1 MTPVIVASVPGVSS
15 VGEGML
21 KTSGR
26 LRLGGATA
34 VLAITIGLAAGI
46 GAYTFVYAKGAS
58 YLTNDPAACANCHV
72 MREQLDG
79 WTASSHRAVAVC
91 NDCHAPHDL
100 VGKYTTKAINGFW
113 HSVAFTTGRFHEP
126 IAITARNRAVTEGAC
141 RDCHQ
146 AVVDAIDPHRRG
158 EPPMECIR
166 CHRSVGHLH

>member
-1 MTPVIVASVPGVSS
+1 MAPMG
-15 VGEGML
+15 
-21 KTSGR
+21 K
-26 LRLGGATA
+26 ATL
-34 VLAITIGLAAGI
+34 VLAITIGLAVGI
-46 GAYTFVYAKGAS
+46 GGYTFVNARGAS
-58 YLTNDPAACANCHV
+58 YLTNDPNACANCHI

-79 WTASSHRAVAVC
+79 WTVSSHRAVAVC

-113 HSVAFTTGRFHEP
+113 HSVAFTSGRFHEP

-141 RDCHQ
+141 RHCHE
-146 AVVDAIDPHRRG
+146 AIVHAIDPPRRG